1 MNLNLEK
8 YIPKREKFL
17 INNKYEIIKNKKDD
31 FHCVIYYLSKNKIEI
46 IVRKLN
52 NNLGWDY
59 DLKIKFL
66 EDNYLIS
73 IGSCPDNYKIIELYC
88 KFEIKY
94 DHPKDLFY
102 IPKMII
108 QTNNLMCK
116 NFDHY
121 NTVMTLLEKN
131 PSYDYIFFNDL
142 DARIFIKENFLVNI
156 LNTEKKENDVSDVL
170 KAYDMIKPGA
180 IKADLFR
187 YCYLYINGGIY
198 IDSKISNFIE
208 LDKILKVDDKLLL
221 CSDDAKNSFYNGIIM
236 IEKNNFNLLQ
246 LIKEVL
252 NNVFNHNYLT
262 DIHEP
267 TGNKLFYKFL
277 KDNNTK
283 LNKRKNIVYL
293 NNQPAFN
300 CEYKNYYKLDYKNF
314 RVNYMNKDYYYYY
327 NFYLGHYIFKF
338 PNTIKSY
345 IFSIFHLKENIFVL
359 KNSSNHGWNIDF
371 TIEIFDTKTG
381 KSHNMNIE
389 KNNESEYVFSV

>member
-187 YCYLYINGGIY
+187 YCYLYVHGGVYLDIKTELIMPLRDIFTENHTYSVISIVKDSIYQGIIATPPGNPVFLKLVYFMIKLVELKKPYHYIIFTLDFYQKIMEECKSSVKTGINFNKMNDFNYYLFLEKCTNNAGDCYDG
-198 IDSKISNFIE
+198 
-208 LDKILKVDDKLLL
+208 LDKHKL
-221 CSDDAKNSFYNGIIM
+221 CCNVYHNNKKII
-236 IEKNNFNLLQ
+236 KTR
-246 LIKEVL
+246 
-252 NNVFNHNYLT
+252 YA
-262 DIHEP
+262 D
-267 TGNKLFYKFL
+267 
-277 KDNNTK
+277 
-283 LNKRKNIVYL
+283 
-293 NNQPAFN
+293 
-300 CEYKNYYKLDYKNF
+300 
-314 RVNYMNKDYYYYY
+314 
-327 NFYLGHYIFKF
+327 F
-338 PNTIKSY
+338 P
-345 IFSIFHLKENIFVL
+345 
-359 KNSSNHGWNIDF
+359 W
-371 TIEIFDTKTG
+371 
-381 KSHNMNIE
+381 
-389 KNNESEYVFSV
+389 